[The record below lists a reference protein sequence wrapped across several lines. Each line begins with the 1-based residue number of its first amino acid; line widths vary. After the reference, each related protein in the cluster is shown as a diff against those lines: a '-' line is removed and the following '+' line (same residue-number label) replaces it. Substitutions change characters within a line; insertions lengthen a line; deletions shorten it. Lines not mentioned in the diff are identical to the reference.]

1 VNNVNNNNKR
11 FHYAIFAITL
21 CVVVFL
27 GFIKPDTSSQASFEN
42 VIENEFGAT
51 AQDSLNEIDYSVASL
66 DEASVFNQVAET
78 KTENSDKIPEFL
90 IGYAEVESALA
101 MAKLDVYGQLI
112 LDDSARASLNLV
124 VSRLP
129 AKLSDTEIENI
140 QNLIKQAMPG
150 TAGEQVAQVLGD
162 YYQLKQAEKS
172 WFENGMQA
180 NSPDAA
186 LQQLNEMVNMRREY
200 LGEDVANQLFSKQHK
215 QALFSLK
222 RASLNQKSDLTELQ
236 KQDKVNLLEQEFH
249 SDSHEP
255 KKLESTEVTR
265 LNTEINTMR
274 NNGGSEADVQAKRIE
289 VVGEQAALQVQAMEE
304 HQQDWKYR
312 YEDYRQEKIR
322 ILDSAISEADKSE
335 QIEQLLAEHYSIDEL
350 AGARAYDAQQNNSL

>member
-1 VNNVNNNNKR
+1 MNNNNKR
-11 FHYAIFAITL
+11 YHYAIFAITL

-27 GFIKPDTSSQASFEN
+27 GFIKPDSSSQASFEN
-42 VIENEFGAT
+42 VIEIEFGDN
-51 AQDSLNEIDYSVASL
+51 AQNSLNEIDYSVASL
-66 DEASVFNQVAET
+66 EAGSAFNQVAET
-78 KTENSDKIPEFL
+78 KTENSDKSHDFI

-129 AKLSDTEIENI
+129 AKLSDTEIQNI

-222 RASLNQKSDLTELQ
+222 RASLNQRSDLTELQ
-236 KQDKVNLLEQEFH
+236 KQDKINFLEQEFH

-274 NNGGSEADVQAKRIE
+274 SNGGSETEVQAKRVE

-304 HQQDWKYR
+304 HQQDWKNR
-312 YEDYRQEKIR
+312 YENYRQEKLR
-322 ILDSAISEADKSE
+322 ILDSAISAADKSE
-335 QIEQLLAEHYSIDEL
+335 QIQRLLAEHYSSDEL

>member
-1 VNNVNNNNKR
+1 MNNSNKR

-27 GFIKPDTSSQASFEN
+27 SFIKPGSSSQTSFEN
-42 VIENEFGAT
+42 VIENEFGGT
-51 AQDSLNEIDYSVASL
+51 TQDSLNEIDYSVASL
-66 DEASVFNQVAET
+66 NEESIFNQIGEE
-78 KTENSDKIPEFL
+78 KTQDTGKSNDFI
-90 IGYAEVESALA
+90 IGYAEVESALT
-101 MAKLDVYGQLI
+101 MAKLDIYGRLI

-129 AKLSDTEIENI
+129 AKLSDSDMENI

-150 TAGEQVAQVLGD
+150 TAGEQVAQVLGN
-162 YYQLKQAEKS
+162 YYKLKQAEKS
-172 WFENGMQA
+172 WFENGIQA

-200 LGEDVANQLFSKQHK
+200 LGADVANQLFSKQHK

-222 RASLNQKSDLTELQ
+222 RASLNQRTDLTELQ
-236 KQDKVNLLEQEFH
+236 KQDKINLLEQDFQ
-249 SDSHEP
+249 SDSQELE
-255 KKLESTEVTR
+255 KMESTVVTR

-289 VVGEQAALQVQAMEE
+289 VVGEQAALQVLAMEE

-312 YEDYRQEKIR
+312 YEDYRQEKLR

-335 QIEQLLAEHYSIDEL
+335 QIEQLLAEHYSSDEL